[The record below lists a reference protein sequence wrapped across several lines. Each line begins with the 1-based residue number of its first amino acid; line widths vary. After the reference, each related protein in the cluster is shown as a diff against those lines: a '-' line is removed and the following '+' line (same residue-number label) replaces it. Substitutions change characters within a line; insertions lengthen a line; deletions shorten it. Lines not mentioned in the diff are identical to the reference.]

1 MILVDVKFP
10 ELDCTIDFQL
20 NEDVRGWE
28 IAEEIATMAARS
40 VGRRYEPNSH
50 TAAIYSVD
58 QCRQIDLNLTLRANG
73 IRSGERLLY
82 V

>member
-10 ELDCTIDFQL
+10 ELDKTIDFHL
-20 NEDVRGWE
+20 DENARGWD

-40 VGRRYEPNSH
+40 CGKQYSPSAN
-50 TAAIYSVD
+50 AILLYSVD
-58 QCRQIDLNLTLRANG
+58 SQRPLDLNRTLRENG
-73 IRSGERLLY
+73 IRSGERLLF